1 MLNQNVRA
9 LDQRHELFAVSVA
22 LQIERHACLAAIE
35 HREGRAFI
43 ANERRKAPRILA
55 SRLLDLEH
63 LGAGFGE
70 HQCCQWSG
78 KQRGKIEDK
87 KAGQRLHGNS
97 TYLASAGVCHAPWA
111 ASRIAR
117 ATRGGQSIV
126 RLVVE

>member
-9 LDQRHELFAVSVA
+9 LDQRHELFALSGA
-22 LQIERHACLAAIE
+22 LQIERHACLAAIK

-43 ANERRKAPRILA
+43 PNERREAPRIFA

-97 TYLASAGVCHAPWA
+97 TYLASVGVCHAPWA

-126 RLVVE
+126 RLIVE